1 MSLYDIN
8 GNTVFSNL
16 TNEYANPNQIDV
28 SNYTT
33 AIGSDFGNGQVT
45 YFKDYMAVPDS
56 RKIYVRLALSSV
68 ITGVTGLYVACYDS
82 NKTLLYVLGT
92 DGHPIKTS
100 VMRYGTNVVMSNGEI
115 VSTSKVQMIV
125 IEDEDVSYVR
135 FRSPYSV
142 NNVTLFP
149 YLIFSDKDI
158 TDLAVLPEQYPL
170 EAPKSMLMVGDS
182 LLNWGGGNDYADG
195 FLKIVHEKTGVA
207 TTNEGLTGAWW
218 QEGEGQ
224 TQCGVTRVNTL
235 IEDQRKYDM
244 YCFMLGTNEGSNTD
258 TGETSETTTTMSGA
272 IRYCMETLKAYEPT
286 KPILVCLPPQRAEGN
301 ENQEKVNEVIK
312 SIVESYSVK
321 TKDFYHESGI
331 VPNTKIASINY
342 LKDGLHLGVNGYTV
356 LGNSLASEVAYMLI
370 I

>member
-1 MSLYDIN
+1 MGLYDIN

-16 TNEYANPNQIDV
+16 TNEYANPNHIDV

-33 AIGSDFGNGQVT
+33 AIGSDFGNEQVT
-45 YFKDYMAVPDS
+45 YFKDYMAVPES

-68 ITGVTGLYVACYDS
+68 IAGVTGLYVACYDS
-82 NKTLLYVLGT
+82 NETLLYVLGT

-125 IEDEDVSYVR
+125 IEDEDVSCVR
-135 FRSPYSV
+135 FRSPYSA
-142 NNVTLFP
+142 NDVTLFP

-207 TTNEGLTGAWW
+207 TTNEGLAGAWW

-244 YCFMLGTNEGSNTD
+244 YCFMLGTNQGSTTD
-258 TGETSETTTTMSGA
+258 TGETSADTSTMCGA

-286 KPILVCLPPQRAEGN
+286 KPILICLPPQRAEGN
-301 ENQEKVNEVIK
+301 ENQERVNEVIK
-312 SIVESYSVK
+312 TIVESYGVK
-321 TKDFYHESGI
+321 TLDIYHNGGI

-342 LKDGLHLGVNGYTV
+342 LTDGLHLDVNGYTV
-356 LGNSLASEVAYMLI
+356 LGNLLSAEINYLL
-370 I
+370 